1 MCVQL
6 LQHCKHKDE
15 EIERLHVVIDE
26 LQEKVDDQLFIYKP
40 LKDDPVDQGLANYIN
55 KAPVRIRSKMD
66 FEREAPG
73 IYRYHRKKV
82 FMKIEQETIVI
93 RVGGGFLTL
102 DEFVALYCGGEVDQ
116 QKKITNLVY
125 GGKCAGSSDFKTFYF
140 SQQTVPQDQ
149 ALQSKECDP
158 RQPQNPQWTVEETG
172 REKYNSK
179 KR

>member
-1 MCVQL
+1 M
-6 LQHCKHKDE
+6 
-15 EIERLHVVIDE
+15 
-26 LQEKVDDQLFIYKP
+26 
-40 LKDDPVDQGLANYIN
+40 KDDPVDQGLANYIN

-73 IYRYHRKKV
+73 VYRYHRKKV

-102 DEFVALYCGGEVDQ
+102 DEFVALYCGGEIDQ

-140 SQQTVPQDQ
+140 SQ
-149 ALQSKECDP
+149 
-158 RQPQNPQWTVEETG
+158 
-172 REKYNSK
+172 
-179 KR
+179 

>member
-1 MCVQL
+1 MCMQL
-6 LQHCKHKDE
+6 LQHCKIKDE
-15 EIERLHVVIDE
+15 EIERLHQIIDE

-102 DEFVALYCGGEVDQ
+102 DEFVALYCGGGIEE

-140 SQQTVPQDQ
+140 SQQTMPQE
-149 ALQSKECDP
+149 QSAANRTP
-158 RQPQNPQWTVEETG
+158 
-172 REKYNSK
+172 
-179 KR
+179 